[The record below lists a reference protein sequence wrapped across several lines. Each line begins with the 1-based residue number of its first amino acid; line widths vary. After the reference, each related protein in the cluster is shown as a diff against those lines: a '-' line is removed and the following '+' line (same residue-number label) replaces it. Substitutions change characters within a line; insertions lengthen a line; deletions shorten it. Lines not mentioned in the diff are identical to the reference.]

1 MRQSLTWSHCYTLLS
16 VEDEEARLWYMN
28 EASQNGWSTRTLD
41 RNISTLPH
49 VPQPAYALTLRTA
62 D

>member
-1 MRQSLTWSHCYTLLS
+1 SHCYTLLS